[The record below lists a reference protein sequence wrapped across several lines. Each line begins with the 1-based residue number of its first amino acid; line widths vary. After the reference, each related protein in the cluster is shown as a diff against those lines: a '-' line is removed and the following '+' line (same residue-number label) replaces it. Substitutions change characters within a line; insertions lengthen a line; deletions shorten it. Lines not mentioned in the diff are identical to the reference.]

1 MMRLFP
7 NCKTISRFVGDRHG
21 VSAIE
26 FAMVLPVLLAIF
38 IGVIEFSRALDNRRK
53 VSLLA
58 RTIADLTSQAATTSP
73 VSLAAMTDILA
84 SSQLVLRPFKNDAAK
99 IVVTA
104 LGIDLNIVNTAPRVC
119 SSFAASGAV
128 ARSVG
133 LAGDLTVPPGFRMPG
148 MRYLLAEVQMP
159 YTPIFGKNLM
169 KFVGDIDNN
178 FTFKA
183 SVAWPVRAGTLYKPN
198 TYNEIILP
206 NGSACPLI

>member
-1 MMRLFP
+1 
-7 NCKTISRFVGDRHG
+7 
-21 VSAIE
+21 
-26 FAMVLPVLLAIF
+26 
-38 IGVIEFSRALDNRRK
+38 
-53 VSLLA
+53 
-58 RTIADLTSQAATTSP
+58 
-73 VSLAAMTDILA
+73 
-84 SSQLVLRPFKNDAAK
+84 
-99 IVVTA
+99 
-104 LGIDLNIVNTAPRVC
+104 
-119 SSFAASGAV
+119 V